1 MDRMSLLF
9 AAATIAIIA
18 PAEAGAIDR
27 WEAHIAEAAKRFGV
41 PENWIRAVL
50 DAESK
55 GDPRTVSPKG
65 AMGLM
70 QLMPG
75 TWQELRV
82 QHNLGADPFD
92 PRANILAGAAYLE
105 AMRDRFG
112 YPGLFAAY
120 NAGPTR
126 YEEHLRAGKPLPA
139 ETRAYVAGLESVLS
153 GDSGASA
160 RFASRNTN
168 HAGGAARNARVIT
181 KSRLF
186 FPLSTSKTGGEDKE
200 SSAPSTEIFAPL
212 STWKRDDN

>member
-9 AAATIAIIA
+9 AATTIAIIA
-18 PAEAGAIDR
+18 PAEAGAIDQ
-27 WEAHIAEAAKRFGV
+27 WEAHIAAAAQRFRV

-55 GDPRTVSPKG
+55 GDPRKVSPKG

-82 QHNLGADPFD
+82 QHNLGPDPFD

-126 YEEHLRAGKPLPA
+126 YEDHLRAGKPLPA
-139 ETRAYVAGLESVLS
+139 ETQAYMAGLESVLS
-153 GDSGASA
+153 SDSGASA
-160 RFASRNTN
+160 KFAPRNTN
-168 HAGGAARNARVIT
+168 RTGDAARNARVIT
-181 KSRLF
+181 RSRLF
-186 FPLSTSKTGGEDKE
+186 FPLSTSGTGGEGKE
-200 SSAPSTEIFAPL
+200 SSTPSTEIFAPL